1 MKQRLLTAA
10 SDRLLDAALAYYESK
25 EYIEPFSS
33 KEIAD
38 CVIHH
43 AAACGVSAMVVA
55 APSVGGIGSII
66 AAGVAAGAIWAMY
79 IKICKLIGATFSKNK
94 LKAIAAAVL
103 TNVATQLAGVFA
115 INFVSTLIPNAGI
128 MINGI
133 GNFAICYVAGLI
145 FLYVLTELFKVK
157 RLDAEN
163 MTIEEWKEHIK
174 DAFTVLDKKAVIKE
188 AKGIF
193 NDMKKDGSLD
203 EMGKDVNI
211 NPEEDD

>member
-1 MKQRLLTAA
+1 
-10 SDRLLDAALAYYESK
+10 
-25 EYIEPFSS
+25 
-33 KEIAD
+33 
-38 CVIHH
+38 
-43 AAACGVSAMVVA
+43 
-55 APSVGGIGSII
+55 
-66 AAGVAAGAIWAMY
+66 
-79 IKICKLIGATFSKNK
+79 
-94 LKAIAAAVL
+94 
-103 TNVATQLAGVFA
+103 
-115 INFVSTLIPNAGI
+115 

-133 GNFAICYVAGLI
+133 GNFVVCYVAGLV

-193 NDMKKDGSLD
+193 KDMQKDGSLD